1 MACEAICCNDKPCSK
16 TGRYAIEIDGRTRM
30 LCSVHKGVKKL
41 RLAEDIGECSICYEL
56 CTEKDSLVLNCQHVF
71 HKKCTLLWIQQNKTT
86 CPYCRTEISM
96 SILEEID
103 PVYYARKEL
112 YDLMSNT
119 LVIRTPRANLTIAPS
134 LLDLDTMEGMRNG
147 INEYIENVR
156 RLREIIRVT

>member
-1 MACEAICCNDKPCSK
+1 
-16 TGRYAIEIDGRTRM
+16 
-30 LCSVHKGVKKL
+30 
-41 RLAEDIGECSICYEL
+41 
-56 CTEKDSLVLNCQHVF
+56 
-71 HKKCTLLWIQQNKTT
+71 
-86 CPYCRTEISM
+86 M